1 VSSKCKECEILIDA
15 MFFCCKSLY
24 SVSVAN
30 CTGTKS
36 SSLTRS
42 DTICIDFSIFLPLG
56 LFLLGRGVSG
66 AEISPKFDLKNVIST
81 YTKDFSGRNWPK
93 FARFQRKINPIRQ
106 IFMIYK
112 DSEFFF
118 YYYIAKSD

>member
-1 VSSKCKECEILIDA
+1 MHTHTHEIEVQRVSRLLEIGVMNESYYQAQKDVSSKCRECQILIDA

-42 DTICIDFSIFLPLG
+42 DTICVDFSLFLSLG
-56 LFLLGRGVSG
+56 LFLLGRGVWEG
-66 AEISPKFDLKNVIST
+66 EISPKFDLKNMIST
-81 YTKDFSGRNWPK
+81 YTKDFSWRN
-93 FARFQRKINPIRQ
+93 
-106 IFMIYK
+106 
-112 DSEFFF
+112 
-118 YYYIAKSD
+118 

>member
-1 VSSKCKECEILIDA
+1 MNESYDQAPKDVSSKCKECQILIDA

-42 DTICIDFSIFLPLG
+42 ATICIDFSLSL
-56 LFLLGRGVSG
+56 SG
-66 AEISPKFDLKNVIST
+66 SFSFGEGGFGGGEISRKFDLKNMIST
-81 YTKDFSGRNWPK
+81 YTKDFSWRNWSK

-106 IFMIYK
+106 IFMI
-112 DSEFFF
+112 SF
-118 YYYIAKSD
+118 SR